1 MSNVKKAQWV
11 KAHITYILSGNSFVC
26 SFLIQKKTFLKQS
39 AALNIYLLTNG
50 INVSTTDFV
59 WSCNICYQMS

>member
-1 MSNVKKAQWV
+1 MLLIFIANKQRN
-11 KAHITYILSGNSFVC
+11 ILSENSFVC
-26 SFLIQKKTFLKQS
+26 SAHFLLKKKTFLKQS